1 MLNDKWNTVLEPV
14 LNSSSFQELMNFIK
28 EEYSKKTI
36 FPEYNN
42 IFKVF
47 QKLDYDEVLVVLI
60 GQDPYH
66 GLNEAHGL
74 AFSVKKN
81 TKTPPSLRNIFK
93 ELESDLGIKRTDTD
107 LSDWVD
113 QGVFLLNA
121 ILTVEENKPLS
132 HKNKGWEEFTDQ
144 VISLLNKREKPI
156 IFLLWG
162 NYAKG
167 KKKLITNDHHYIIE
181 SVHPSPLSAY
191 GGFFGSKPFSRINKI
206 IKHHYNKEIK
216 W

>member
-1 MLNDKWNTVLEPV
+1 MLNKRWDEVLKPVLSSRSFKGLMSFIKSEYEKKTVL
-14 LNSSSFQELMNFIK
+14 
-28 EEYSKKTI
+28 
-36 FPEYNN
+36 PEYDN

-47 QKLDYDEVLVVLI
+47 EKLDYDEVLVVVL

-66 GLNEAHGL
+66 GLNESHGL
-74 AFSVKKN
+74 AFSVREGVKM
-81 TKTPPSLRNIFK
+81 PPSLRNIFK
-93 ELESDLGIKRTDTD
+93 ELESDLGITRSNTD
-107 LSDWVD
+107 LTDWVE
-113 QGVFLLNA
+113 QGIFLLNA

-132 HKNKGWEEFTDQ
+132 HKNIGWEKFTDQ
-144 VISLLNKREKPI
+144 VISLLNEREQPI
-156 IFLLWG
+156 VFLLWG

-167 KKKLITNDHHYIIE
+167 KKKLITNDNHYIIE
-181 SVHPSPLSAY
+181 SVHPSPLSAF